1 MSAQFP
7 CPFPLTR
14 RQVLKTAGA
23 AAALGVTAAAHRA
36 LAADKELNILVWCDH
51 TDAALLQP
59 FEQAHNCRLNV
70 KDYQE
75 TGAALAILEQSQ
87 PGDWDVFV
95 VDSVDVRR
103 VVDRKLLAPLDEVQ
117 LPWNDIFPELHAPE
131 LHKIDGKTYAI
142 PEKFGYNS
150 IAFDRSKVQ
159 EADVRRAD
167 IMWNPKYKGRIAVY
181 DYYIPAI
188 EMVALGMG
196 IRPDQI
202 TAEKLPTIRGKLLE
216 IKKLASVVG
225 DVPTVQNALV
235 TGAADII
242 VAGGEFVVAGLA
254 SENPNLDWVL
264 PDSGGIRWMQAIGI
278 FDASKKKDLAAEFVK
293 YITGPD
299 GQARLATAS
308 CYWAMPT
315 NSKAALGDKE
325 KQRLRWDEQPGFIRN
340 SYPYFIP
347 DATLDKAMLEVWT
360 EFLQA

>member
-1 MSAQFP
+1 MRPSSITSAR
-7 CPFPLTR
+7 LTR
-14 RQVLKTAGA
+14 RDALRAGA
-23 AAALGVTAAAHRA
+23 AAALAAGIGAPRTARA
-36 LAADKELNILVWCDH
+36 EEELNILVWCDH

-59 FEQAHNCRLNV
+59 FEEAHKVRINV

-75 TGAALAILEQSQ
+75 TGAALAVLEQSQ

-103 VVDRKLLAPLDEVQ
+103 VAEQGLLAPLDDVQ
-117 LPWNDIFPELHAPE
+117 LPWNDIFAQLHAPE
-131 LHKIDGKTYAI
+131 LHKVGGKTYAI

-150 IAFDRSKVQ
+150 IAFDKSKVE

-181 DYYIPAI
+181 DYYIPAM

-202 TAEKLPTIRGKLLE
+202 TADKLPAIRDKLLE
-216 IKKLASVVG
+216 IKPLTAVIG

-242 VAGGEFVVAGLA
+242 IAGGEFVVAGLA
-254 SENPNLDWVL
+254 QENPNLDWVL
-264 PDSGGIRWMQAIGI
+264 PDSGGIRWMQGIGI
-278 FDASKKKDLAAEFVK
+278 FEGSQKKDLAAEFVK
-293 YITGPD
+293 YIVGPE
-299 GQARLATAS
+299 GQARLATAT

-315 NSKAALGDKE
+315 NQKATLGDAE
-325 KQRLRWDEQPGFIRN
+325 KQRLRWAEQPAFIQN

-347 DATLDKAMLEVWT
+347 GPELDKVMLEVWT
-360 EFLQA
+360 QFLQA

>member
-1 MSAQFP
+1 MRRSSIINAP
-7 CPFPLTR
+7 VTR
-14 RQVLKTAGA
+14 RRALRAGA
-23 AAALGVTAAAHRA
+23 AAAILAGAGLPRRSRAAEQ
-36 LAADKELNILVWCDH
+36 ELNILVWCDH

-59 FEQAHNCRLNV
+59 FEEAHNVRINV

-75 TGAALAILEQSQ
+75 TGAALAVLEQSQ

-103 VVDRKLLAPLDEVQ
+103 VAEQGLLAPLDDVP
-117 LPWNDIFPELHAPE
+117 LPWDSIFPELHAPE
-131 LHKIDGKTYAI
+131 LHKIDGKTYAV

-150 IAFDRSKVQ
+150 IAFDKSKVE
-159 EADVRRAD
+159 EAEVRRAD

-181 DYYIPAI
+181 DYYIPAM

-202 TAEKLPTIRGKLLE
+202 TAEKLPAIRDKLLE
-216 IKKLASVVG
+216 IKPLASVIG

-242 VAGGEFVVAGLA
+242 IAGGEFVVAGLA
-254 SENPNLDWVL
+254 QENPNLDWVL
-264 PDSGGIRWMQAIGI
+264 PDSGGIRWMQGVGI
-278 FDASKKKDLAAEFVK
+278 FEASQKKELAAELVK
-293 YITGPD
+293 YIVGPD

-315 NSKAALGDKE
+315 NQQAALGDAE
-325 KQRLRWDEQPGFIRN
+325 KQRLRWNEQPGFIKN

-347 DATLDKAMLEVWT
+347 DEALNKAMLEVWT

>member
-1 MSAQFP
+1 MRSSITNAR
-7 CPFPLTR
+7 LSR
-14 RQVLKTAGA
+14 RDALRAGA
-23 AAALGVTAAAHRA
+23 AAAVAAGIGLPKAARA
-36 LAADKELNILVWCDH
+36 QDELNILVWCDH

-59 FEQAHNCRLNV
+59 FEEAHKVRINV

-75 TGAALAILEQSQ
+75 TGAALAVLEQSQ

-103 VVDRKLLAPLDEVQ
+103 VAEQGLLAPLDDVQ
-117 LPWNDIFPELHAPE
+117 LPWNDIFPQLHAPE
-131 LHKIDGKTYAI
+131 LHKVGGKTYAV

-150 IAFDRSKVQ
+150 IAFDRSKVE

-181 DYYIPAI
+181 DYYIPAM

-202 TAEKLPTIRGKLLE
+202 TAEKLPQIRDKLLE
-216 IKKLASVVG
+216 IKRLASVIG

-242 VAGGEFVVAGLA
+242 IAGGEFVVAGLA
-254 SENPNLDWVL
+254 QENPNLDWVL
-264 PDSGGIRWMQAIGI
+264 PDSGGIRWMQGIGV
-278 FDASKKKDLAAEFVK
+278 FEASQKKELAAELVK
-293 YITGPD
+293 YIVGPQ
-299 GQARLATAS
+299 GQAKLATAS

-315 NSKAALGDKE
+315 NKNAALGEAE
-325 KQRLRWDEQPGFIRN
+325 KQRLRWAEQPAFIEN

-347 DATLDKAMLEVWT
+347 DADLDKAMLEVWT
-360 EFLQA
+360 QFLQA

>member
-1 MSAQFP
+1 MSGRFASP
-7 CPFPLTR
+7 IAVTR
-14 RQVLKTAGA
+14 RQSLKAAGA
-23 AAALGVTAAAHRA
+23 AAALGALGLPHRTKAAEQ
-36 LAADKELNILVWCDH
+36 ELNILVWCDH
-51 TDAALLQP
+51 TDAALLEP
-59 FEQAHNCRLNV
+59 FEQANNCRINV

-75 TGAALAILEQSQ
+75 TGAALAVLEQSQ

-103 VVDRKLLAPLDEVQ
+103 VVDRGLLAPLDGIE

-131 LHKIDGKTYAI
+131 LHKIGDKTYAI

-150 IAFDRSKVQ
+150 IAFDRSKVD

-181 DYYIPAI
+181 DYYIPAM
-188 EMVALGMG
+188 EMVALGLG
-196 IRPDQI
+196 IRPNQI
-202 TAEKLPTIRGKLLE
+202 TTEKLPAIRDKLLE
-216 IKKLASVVG
+216 IKKLAAVVG
-225 DVPTVQNALV
+225 DVPTVQNALI

-254 SENPNLDWVL
+254 AENPNLDWLL
-264 PDSGGIRWMQAIGI
+264 PDSGGIRWMQAIGV
-278 FDASKKKDLAAEFVK
+278 FEASQKQDLAAEFVK
-293 YITGPD
+293 YIVGPD

-315 NSKAALGDKE
+315 NAKAALGDKE
-325 KQRLRWDEQPGFIRN
+325 KQRLRWEEQPGFIAN
-340 SYPYFIP
+340 SHPYFIP
-347 DATLDKAMLEVWT
+347 DEALDKAMLEVWT